1 MRYLLIG
8 KTSNPPHITLYI
20 CHKQNHPILVPGW
33 TRTLNYRA
41 SFRSFRQYLRDLN
54 THTLPDLRM
63 AGEYSMYDSAAPT
76 VHSMQSPPKQIRTE
90 HLKRPQ
96 LPFVALQRPLTPT
109 EFEHA
114 PEYYVR
120 VANERQ
126 QAEAALDGS
135 RAFRQTDDTLLPAYL
150 RELQCNASS
159 SSSARVRQH
168 PGSYTQR
175 DSQAGPPYPSN
186 SACQPYRSGTSYSTC
201 LPTDTCDTRLSSQA
215 LHSKNH
221 SRLSRAIEHCDF
233 DSDPFMANSTRR
245 SSVYTAN
252 HAGSRMSGYPAPSN
266 EMSPESNTE
275 ESVGLSRSRVDER
288 SIPALPALPG
298 ATSTMNRSEVH
309 YENAAPEPACEKWRP
324 QSWNVIRDL
333 KECLS
338 GREGLRRQ
346 LLKEHYRR
354 PRD

>member
-1 MRYLLIG
+1 M
-8 KTSNPPHITLYI
+8 
-20 CHKQNHPILVPGW
+20 
-33 TRTLNYRA
+33 NYRT
-41 SFRSFRQYLRDLN
+41 SYRQYLRDLN
-54 THTLPDLRM
+54 SHTLPDLTM
-63 AGEYSMYDSAAPT
+63 ASDYSMYDSAAPT
-76 VHSMQSPPKQIRTE
+76 VHSMQCPPKQSRTQ
-90 HLKRPQ
+90 HPKRPQ

-109 EFEHA
+109 EFEYA
-114 PEYYVR
+114 PEYYVQ

-126 QAEAALDGS
+126 QEERRQAECRKAEAALEGS
-135 RAFRQTDDTLLPAYL
+135 RAFLQTDDTLLPAYL
-150 RELQCNASS
+150 RDLQPNASS
-159 SSSARVRQH
+159 SSSASVRQH

-175 DSQAGPPYPSN
+175 NSQAGPPYPSN
-186 SACQPYRSGTSYSTC
+186 TAFQPYRSGPSYSTY
-201 LPTDTCDTRLSSQA
+201 LPTDTSDTRLSSQA

-233 DSDPFMANSTRR
+233 DSDPFMADSTRP

-252 HAGSRMSGYPAPSN
+252 HASSRMSGYPAPSN
-266 EMSPESNTE
+266 EASPESITRK
-275 ESVGLSRSRVDER
+275 SVGSSRSRVDER
-288 SIPALPALPG
+288 SVPALPALPG
-298 ATSTMNRSEVH
+298 ATSTINRSEVH
-309 YENAAPEPACEKWRP
+309 YADAAPAAACEKWRP